1 LAEWPS
7 SKVES
12 FADTILLSVKFEMTV
27 GFDFSEEEAEVVAKS
42 MLASFE
48 SSSRL
53 WKRMQ
58 AEKHNE

>member
-12 FADTILLSVKFEMTV
+12 FAETILLSVKFEMTV
-27 GFDFSEEEAEVVAKS
+27 GFDFAEEEAEVVSKS
-42 MLASFE
+42 MLAFE

-53 WKRMQ
+53 SERIN
-58 AEKHNE
+58 EKKLSE